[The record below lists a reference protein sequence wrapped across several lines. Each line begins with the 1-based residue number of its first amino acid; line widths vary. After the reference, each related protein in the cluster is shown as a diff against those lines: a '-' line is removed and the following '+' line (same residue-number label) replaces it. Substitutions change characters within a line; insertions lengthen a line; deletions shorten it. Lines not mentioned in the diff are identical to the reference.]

1 MFFSRFLVFLI
12 KAIIFLSC
20 TMIIASKSRAQTL
33 EEALI
38 SAYKT
43 NPTILSQRAS
53 LRATDEQIPQAKAGW
68 RPSVTLSSSLSL
80 NHVAGNQTGS
90 TDTKPRSWTL
100 SISQPIY
107 RGGRTINGISQARDS
122 ILAARAGLDQTEQS
136 VLQSAVR
143 AYMDVLRD
151 EAVVELS
158 LANEARLRRQ
168 SEATK
173 DRFEVGEV
181 TKTDVAQAD
190 ARLSSVVSSR
200 VAAEG
205 TLGVSRAIFRRV
217 TGLDAGNLSRVPSLD
232 GFPSSIQEAIEIG
245 LKNNP
250 SIVQAQNIANS
261 AKTAIE
267 VAKGTLRPNVSL
279 SASYTS
285 SYNSSALNYISD
297 TAQVTAQISMPL
309 YQAGSVSSQVRQAKQ
324 LASQRKM
331 QLELQRQSV
340 IESVTSA
347 WSGLKSATDR
357 IRSTIDQVEAAEI
370 ALDGVIQES
379 NVGARTTLD
388 VLDAEQELLD
398 AQVALVR
405 AERDEFVAGFDLL
418 LSIGMLSPKDL
429 GLPIKF
435 YDPDDNLNRVR
446 NIIYGHSI
454 SD

>member
-1 MFFSRFLVFLI
+1 MFFSKFLFFYI
-12 KAIIFLSC
+12 KIIFILSC
-20 TMIIASKSRAQTL
+20 AMVIALKSQAQTL
-33 EEALI
+33 EESLV
-38 SAYKT
+38 SAYQT
-43 NPTILSQRAS
+43 NPTILIQRAA

-68 RPSVTLSSSLSL
+68 RPSVTLSSSLSV

-90 TDTKPRSWTL
+90 SDTKPRSWTV

-107 RGGRTINGISQARDS
+107 RGGRTVNGILQAKDS

-136 VLQSAVR
+136 VLQSVVR

-158 LANEARLRRQ
+158 LANESRLRRQ

-205 TLGVSRAIFRRV
+205 TLGVSRATFKRV
-217 TGLDAGNLSRVPSLD
+217 TGLDANNLSRAPSLD
-232 GFPSSIQEAIEIG
+232 GLPNTINEAIEIG
-245 LKNNP
+245 LVNNP
-250 SIVQAQNIANS
+250 SIAQAQSVANS

-267 VAKGTLRPNVSL
+267 IAKGTLRPSISL

-285 SYNSSALNYISD
+285 AYNSSVLNYISD
-297 TAQVTAQISMPL
+297 TAQVSAQISVPL

-324 LASQRKM
+324 LASQRKI
-331 QLELQRQSV
+331 QVELQRQSV

-347 WSGLKSATDR
+347 WSGLISATDR

-418 LSIGMLSPKDL
+418 LAIGMLSPENI

-435 YDPDDNLNRVR
+435 YDPEDNLSRVR
-446 NIIYGHSI
+446 NILYGHSNLN
-454 SD
+454 